1 MTASPSGCDY
11 VITENAEAEL
21 QALDLYDHFRV
32 QRVLDDLLVDPTVR
46 RPTVSEQTGRQ
57 PGEPQFRI
65 QVRDVAIYFDM
76 ANLYV
81 AIVRSVRILR

>member
-1 MTASPSGCDY
+1 MTASPRGYDY

-21 QALDLYDHFRV
+21 QALDPYDHFRV

-65 QVRDVAIYFDM
+65 QVRDVAVYFDM

-81 AIVRSVRILR
+81 AIVRSIRILR

>member
-1 MTASPSGCDY
+1 MTSSPRGYDY

-21 QALDLYDHFRV
+21 QALDPYDHFRV

-46 RPTVSEQTGRQ
+46 RLTVSEQPEPK

-65 QVRDVAIYFDM
+65 QVGNVVVYFDM
-76 ANLYV
+76 ANPYV
-81 AIVRSVRILR
+81 AVVKSIRVLR